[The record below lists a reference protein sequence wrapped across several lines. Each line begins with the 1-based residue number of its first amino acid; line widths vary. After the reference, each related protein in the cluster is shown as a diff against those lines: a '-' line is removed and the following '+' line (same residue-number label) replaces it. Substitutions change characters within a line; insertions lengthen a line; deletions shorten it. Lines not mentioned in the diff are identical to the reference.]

1 VKREVPLIITTVA
14 GLVFAISYF
23 IPVFPFGEAETIFGD
38 WVSIVQAFAVWLG
51 VLNLIRVSIV
61 KIDRKEH
68 DWIYSSVIIICLF
81 ATIAV
86 GMISGYRGMNA
97 DPVYSFRDPGTA
109 FDWIFT
115 SIFTPL
121 GATMFAILAF
131 YVASA
136 AYRAF
141 RARNR
146 EATLLLIAAFFVM
159 GGRVPLFDMMTS
171 SFSDTPIFSHFAGW
185 IMSYPVTAGQ
195 RAIAIGIALGIV
207 SSSLRVILG
216 VERSHVGGA

>member
-1 VKREVPLIITTVA
+1 MRREVPLIITTIA

-23 IPVFPFGEAETIFGD
+23 IPVFPFSSAQSIFGD
-38 WVSIVQAFAVWLG
+38 WVTIVQSFAVWLG
-51 VLNLIRVSIV
+51 VLNLLKFSII
-61 KIDRKEH
+61 KIDRREH
-68 DWIYSSVIIICLF
+68 DWQYAVIIVL
-81 ATIAV
+81 TLLTTLTV
-86 GMISGYRGMNA
+86 GFISGYRGMSA
-97 DPVYSFRDPGTA
+97 EPSYSYRDSGTA
-109 FDWIFT
+109 FNWIFDWVF
-115 SIFTPL
+115 SPL
-121 GATMFAILAF
+121 GASMFAILAF

-146 EATLLLIAAFFVM
+146 EATLLLIAGFFVM
-159 GGRVPLFDMMTS
+159 GGRVPLLDLLASPFTDQ
-171 SFSDTPIFSHFAGW
+171 PIFSQFASW

-216 VERSHVGGA
+216 IERSHVGGS